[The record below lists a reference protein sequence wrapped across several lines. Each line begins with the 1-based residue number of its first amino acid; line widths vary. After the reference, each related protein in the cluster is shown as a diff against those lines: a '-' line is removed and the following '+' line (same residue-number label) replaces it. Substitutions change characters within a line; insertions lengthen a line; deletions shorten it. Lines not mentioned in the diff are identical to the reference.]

1 MRPVKLVTGVNVE
14 TVMCDR
20 MDSLE
25 VRLHQWDFS
34 PCYSTMEAL
43 QTGYKEG
50 AKTHVVPI
58 KRWVESHYK
67 SSVSE
72 NVMPYHINDKAELV
86 TEEGYIAV
94 NPELDETL
102 GKYIKLISSEAN
114 EKVEEAYRK
123 RDYYWQE
130 SDRLK
135 GVINSFDKASFW
147 VRLGYLFTGRMKIE

>member
-1 MRPVKLVTGVNVE
+1 
-14 TVMCDR
+14 
-20 MDSLE
+20 
-25 VRLHQWDFS
+25 
-34 PCYSTMEAL
+34 
-43 QTGYKEG
+43 
-50 AKTHVVPI
+50 
-58 KRWVESHYK
+58 
-67 SSVSE
+67 
-72 NVMPYHINDKAELV
+72 MPYHINDKAELV

-102 GKYIKLISSEAN
+102 GKYINLISSEAN

>member
-1 MRPVKLVTGVNVE
+1 MRPVKLITGVNVE

-50 AKTHVVPI
+50 AKTHIVPI
-58 KRWVESHYK
+58 KRWVKGHYK
-67 SSVSE
+67 HDHQHVPQFLQESIV
-72 NVMPYHINDKAELV
+72 
-86 TEEGYIAV
+86 EEGYIAV
-94 NPELDETL
+94 SPELDETL
-102 GKYIKLISSEAN
+102 GKYIKLISSDAN

-147 VRLGYLFTGRMKIE
+147 RRLGYLFTGRMKIE